1 MKRWAFSL
9 LLLTLPLTAQQPTAE
24 KPPEK
29 AVAKGMVIKAG
40 TDEPVRRATVRLQ
53 PAERDSQKYQITT
66 DAEGRFEIKDIE
78 PGRYSIQVERDGFRV
93 ERLGIGAAWT
103 RSRERVPVVFGPGQ
117 KLEIVAYMIPG
128 GVISGRVVDADGEPV
143 SKTTVQALRHAFIFG
158 KKRMVPADQARTD
171 DLGEFRLHGLR
182 AGSYYLL
189 VTPGREWNAPPVLAA
204 GGTASKET
212 LVYAP
217 TFYPGVS
224 ARDDAEKLEIKS
236 GQEIRAN
243 FSLVPVPAVQVRG
256 RLAATAVEAG
266 LRVALVPQDEV
277 AFGFALFRNNVEVQK
292 DGTFQID
299 GVVPG
304 SYTLMVVS
312 NAAGRFEQVASE
324 KVEVG
329 KTDISDLTV
338 AASPVGRA
346 TVKGRVR
353 IEGTSSVDISN
364 MMVFLRP
371 DSDDG
376 SGIFTRFGRRG
387 RGAGGVEADG
397 TFEFEDVTDG
407 NYRVEVSGRS
417 GMGWSSDI
425 GGLYLKSA
433 TVGKIDA
440 RDDGFPITEGRAPGQ
455 LEIVLST
462 AAAQIEGVVLDDQKK
477 PVAGIRVVAA
487 PEEKRRNIEGW
498 YRSDTTDQNGRFL
511 IKAVRPGSYTVLALD
526 SLNNMYESNDPEL
539 IKKFEDQGVN
549 VSLKENDRKAVEVK
563 AINVDE
569 EP

>member
-1 MKRWAFSL
+1 
-9 LLLTLPLTAQQPTAE
+9 
-24 KPPEK
+24 
-29 AVAKGMVIKAG
+29 
-40 TDEPVRRATVRLQ
+40 
-53 PAERDSQKYQITT
+53 
-66 DAEGRFEIKDIE
+66 
-78 PGRYSIQVERDGFRV
+78 
-93 ERLGIGAAWT
+93 
-103 RSRERVPVVFGPGQ
+103 
-117 KLEIVAYMIPG
+117 
-128 GVISGRVVDADGEPV
+128 
-143 SKTTVQALRHAFIFG
+143 
-158 KKRMVPADQARTD
+158 
-171 DLGEFRLHGLR
+171 
-182 AGSYYLL
+182 
-189 VTPGREWNAPPVLAA
+189 
-204 GGTASKET
+204 
-212 LVYAP
+212 
-217 TFYPGVS
+217 
-224 ARDDAEKLEIKS
+224 
-236 GQEIRAN
+236 
-243 FSLVPVPAVQVRG
+243 
-256 RLAATAVEAG
+256 
-266 LRVALVPQDEV
+266 
-277 AFGFALFRNNVEVQK
+277 
-292 DGTFQID
+292 
-299 GVVPG
+299 
-304 SYTLMVVS
+304 
-312 NAAGRFEQVASE
+312 
-324 KVEVG
+324 
-329 KTDISDLTV
+329 
-338 AASPVGRA
+338 
-346 TVKGRVR
+346 VR
-353 IEGTSSVDISN
+353 IEGTSSVDITN

-487 PEEKRRNIEGW
+487 PEEKRRHIEGW

-563 AINVDE
+563 AIKVDE
-569 EP
+569 DQ